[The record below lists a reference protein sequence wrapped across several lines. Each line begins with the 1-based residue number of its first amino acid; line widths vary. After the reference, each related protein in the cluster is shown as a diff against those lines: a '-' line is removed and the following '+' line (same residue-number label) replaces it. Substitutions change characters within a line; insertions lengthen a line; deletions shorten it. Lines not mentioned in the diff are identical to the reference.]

1 MVKTFNLRTHIPIY
15 KKNILSAIQT
25 PYVHP
30 TEKKCFFLQKNI
42 FHVQISN
49 VSVFVTIFVRK
60 SLPLKMKPVSS
71 GAAQLF

>member
-1 MVKTFNLRTHIPIY
+1 M
-15 KKNILSAIQT
+15 QT

-30 TEKKCFFLQKNI
+30 TEKKCCFFLQKNI
-42 FHVQISN
+42 FHVQIYY

-71 GAAQLF
+71 GAAQLFKAELASESYIKSTSRS